1 MIMPIMNE
9 NSDIVDYI
17 RELRMILADSMNVL
31 LNLQFEEDSEE
42 DELVPITS
50 AVDLVDMSYDLAH
63 ANRLKT
69 AESEFLKRQT

>member
-1 MIMPIMNE
+1 MSIMNE

-17 RELRMILADSMNVL
+17 RELRMVLADSIDVL

-50 AVDLVDMSYDLAH
+50 AVDLVDMSYDVAH
-63 ANRLKT
+63 SNKLKT